1 MSSFSNQPFDPA
13 NKVIVVTGGG
23 GIGAAL
29 CRAFAVR
36 HASAIICADI
46 DESKAQE
53 TCRDIATNTSNGTI
67 DRLSAA
73 CRTFPKKVDV
83 TKDDEIRTLIE
94 WVEANVGPI
103 DLFFGNAGIMPP
115 PDSPEL
121 NGATARKG
129 IFATDS
135 DIQRVMDV
143 NFMHLVSAA
152 RHLVPRYLK
161 RGGGFFGITAS
172 AAGLCPIGAMSYAVS
187 KAAAVQ
193 FGHWLSVTYGRRG
206 IGVCLLCPQRTRTDM
221 TKGFTDDRGR
231 WLGRMIDPNVAASCC
246 MDALREGRIYAF
258 PHPEVE
264 TYVKRKAM
272 DPDRWLL
279 GMRRLNES
287 VTFTDDDSESAQF
300 LHRSK
305 L

>member
-161 RGGGFFGITAS
+161 RGGGFFWYHS
-172 AAGLCPIGAMSYAVS
+172 
-187 KAAAVQ
+187 
-193 FGHWLSVTYGRRG
+193 
-206 IGVCLLCPQRTRTDM
+206 
-221 TKGFTDDRGR
+221 
-231 WLGRMIDPNVAASCC
+231 
-246 MDALREGRIYAF
+246 
-258 PHPEVE
+258 
-264 TYVKRKAM
+264 
-272 DPDRWLL
+272 
-279 GMRRLNES
+279 
-287 VTFTDDDSESAQF
+287 
-300 LHRSK
+300 
-305 L
+305 